1 MKQIQLPGG
10 VLMVEIDKGWFEF
23 EFNEANSRVLMFL
36 TSEDI
41 QHITV
46 PPGKWEIIGLGKD
59 LNNGDPDNDEILEY
73 IRDYFN
79 YSSENIAE
87 QKSAYYEQINWW
99 NQDN

>member
-73 IRDYFN
+73 MAQNDIPLETSLFLKPIKAI
-79 YSSENIAE
+79 EL
-87 QKSAYYEQINWW
+87 
-99 NQDN
+99 